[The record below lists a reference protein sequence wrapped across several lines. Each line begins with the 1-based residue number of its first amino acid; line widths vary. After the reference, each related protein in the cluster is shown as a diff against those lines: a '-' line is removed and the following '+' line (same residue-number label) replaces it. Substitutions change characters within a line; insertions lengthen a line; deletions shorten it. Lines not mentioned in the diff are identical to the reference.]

1 MRAQLF
7 FAVIL
12 ILSSSMNVYS
22 QEDYTLKELTASGN
36 YQVEL
41 VWPDIQVDKISKFVV
56 RFVDPSNDELMQQV
70 NFDLLIMQGE
80 NLIENYH
87 DEIADGIM
95 VLEVLFI
102 DTGSATIDVTIKS
115 VGKKE
120 VGEKTSFSV
129 NVVPE
134 FPLVLAAVMG
144 ISMLMVI
151 ALRLNPITKV
161 SQK

>member
-1 MRAQLF
+1 
-7 FAVIL
+7 
-12 ILSSSMNVYS
+12 MNVYA
-22 QEDYTLKELTASGN
+22 QGDYTLRELAPSGN
-36 YQVEL
+36 YQIEL

-95 VLEVLFI
+95 VLEVFFI
-102 DTGSATIDVTIKS
+102 DTGSATLDVTIKS
-115 VGKKE
+115 VGKE
-120 VGEKTSFSV
+120 VGKKTSFSV

-134 FPLVLAAVMG
+134 LPLVLAVVMG
-144 ISMLMVI
+144 ISILMVI